1 MVGAIYV
8 RSPEAGRDLDQIF
21 LWIAREASEA
31 RAIKV
36 LQRLEAKFQMIADFP
51 GLGRPRDVPGQRLGA
66 SEPPWIIFYEPLAH
80 RAGVRILR
88 VLDGRRD
95 LTAAWER
102 ADR

>member
-8 RSPEAGRDLDQIF
+8 RSPDAGRDLDEIF

-36 LQRLEAKFQMIADFP
+36 VQRLEAKFQMIADFP
-51 GLGRPRDVPGQRLGA
+51 GLGRPREMPGNPLGA
-66 SEPPWIIFYEPLAH
+66 SEPPWIIFYEPLVG
-80 RAGVRILR
+80 RSGVRILR

-95 LTAAWER
+95 LPAVLAGG
-102 ADR
+102 DR